1 MATNNQNNQVAA
13 QPANFGDS
21 VVGGVDL
28 PKLDLDPYIGKDAKI
43 ELVEEFE
50 GAYGPYVKI
59 STSVIDT
66 IEKANKE
73 KIQLRASKVLGLVR
87 VEKDGKQVIG
97 WGNESKTAAFLKAK
111 GVSHYRELVGKHVKV
126 QTQTNKEGQTFLTF

>member
-1 MATNNQNNQVAA
+1 MTTNTKLPGA
-13 QPANFGDS
+13 QPADFGDA

-43 ELVEEFE
+43 ELIEEFE
-50 GAYGPYVKI
+50 GAHGPYVKVSSNI
-59 STSVIDT
+59 IDEIKKT
-66 IEKANKE
+66 NGEMIH
-73 KIQLRASKVLGLVR
+73 LRASRVLGLVR

-97 WGNESKTAAFLKAK
+97 WGKESKTAAFLKAK
-111 GVSHYRELVGKHVKV
+111 GVEHYRDLKGKSVKV